1 MKKYIAATAFEIG
14 QVAYRAARAAGD
26 SRLLSRVQAILTL
39 EKCLQEAGTAKDRL
53 KWLSGIGTHL
63 SMLEREQPQTELEKV
78 YRSDM
83 LLAYE
88 SGTPSDEA
96 MQILRG
102 LREQI
107 AQNRATQLT
116 LF

>member
-1 MKKYIAATAFEIG
+1 
-14 QVAYRAARAAGD
+14 
-26 SRLLSRVQAILTL
+26 
-39 EKCLQEAGTAKDRL
+39 
-53 KWLSGIGTHL
+53 
-63 SMLEREQPQTELEKV
+63 MLERETPQTELEKV

-107 AQNRATQLT
+107 AKNRATQLT
-116 LF
+116 MF